1 MASVT
6 DYSWTHLRSDPCHS
20 EDDLRIATGTGRYQL
35 GSPANGTQGV
45 FVPEPTTRI
54 QKWGAAQLVNQQK
67 TDVES
72 DLFNINRTT
81 TKSPCGSYNP
91 NTNKFNGIQPTPM
104 PESSFPQNFNRLGD
118 PPCTL
123 RGTGWNRF
131 EWLCQNPQEN
141 VMIPFDWFVPGRI
154 LSKDSHRP
162 CIPKPSNP
170 SPSLPTPLNNW
181 SDSFYSKSDNLVA
194 REQVKEVLPVT
205 QNQWS
210 SPESRVE
217 CPAPVG
223 PPSVTWNRTDKS
235 KL

>member
-1 MASVT
+1 MV
-6 DYSWTHLRSDPCHS
+6 
-20 EDDLRIATGTGRYQL
+20 
-35 GSPANGTQGV
+35 
-45 FVPEPTTRI
+45 
-54 QKWGAAQLVNQQK
+54 
-67 TDVES
+67 
-72 DLFNINRTT
+72 
-81 TKSPCGSYNP
+81 
-91 NTNKFNGIQPTPM
+91 
-104 PESSFPQNFNRLGD
+104 
-118 PPCTL
+118 
-123 RGTGWNRF
+123 
-131 EWLCQNPQEN
+131 
-141 VMIPFDWFVPGRI
+141 PFDWFVPGRI

-223 PPSVTWNRTDKS
+223 PPSVTWNRTDKAR
-235 KL
+235 L